1 MKKFMNK
8 STLALLLTVLML
20 LSAITVGASLFAASA
35 EETPEATLIYADGTE
50 ETGNLVDLANKANA
64 LDVWAGTKIELNKD
78 VELSTPLKFNIGRI
92 ARVEGNG
99 HTIHFN
105 AKSN

>member
-35 EETPEATLIYADGTE
+35 EETPEATLTAPIALSNGEMTMS
-50 ETGNLVDLANKANA
+50 GNFVDLVAEANA
-64 LDVWAGTKIELNKD
+64 TLGATSMATLELHKDVVLTAPIELKG
-78 VELSTPLKFNIGRI
+78 GRI
-92 ARVEGNG
+92 GTYDGQG
-99 HTIHFN
+99 HTI
-105 AKSN
+105 